1 MATSRY
7 QRYQPDALA
16 LLKKAREHALGLGA
30 KECNCRDVLLAIM
43 SVAPPVLGL
52 VLVTNGLSVSEPSQ
66 ATLESPRASEG
77 VKEGRLAISDD
88 LRSALDSAEAD
99 SGPFRVSAW
108 HLFSAIWPNI
118 LSEFALLV
126 SRNGEAVSPETL
138 KFPDG
143 KPKSAEPKAEKLA
156 RPFVDFG
163 RVMGTGTASE
173 VVGRDREL
181 ASLISVLVKFLKPN
195 PILLGEPG
203 VGKTALVEHLAL
215 MMRDGRVPKQ
225 LAGKRIIEISST
237 ALQAGA
243 SYHGELEARV
253 QAVLKAAEE
262 DEGVILFIDEIHSL
276 VGAGV
281 NSGKAGGISDQLKP
295 ALARGRLRLIGA
307 TTNAEYQRYFAQDE
321 AFARRFQLVQV
332 GEPDKQAVIAI
343 LRSAYPAIGKHHGIS
358 AEEAL
363 FEKIYDLCAES
374 LPSRRFPDKALDVLD
389 RACSVA
395 TLAGESVL
403 SEGNVESAV
412 AELAGLP
419 FTSSSAEF
427 LTRLKKLESF
437 LASRVMGQVGAVR
450 AVANVVRLCK
460 HKLDPRPQRPDGVL
474 LFVGP
479 TGVGKTSMA
488 LALAEAVCGRPDA
501 VIRLDMNEFSA
512 PGSVTRLL
520 GADPGYV
527 GHDGETALVRGLQT
541 WQTGVLLL
549 DEFEK
554 AHPEVQKLFLSAFDE
569 GTIRDAKGN
578 RHSLSNLTV
587 IATSNAQ
594 PETSRS
600 MGFMSSNSR
609 VPVENASLRPADL
622 THAFPAEL
630 LNRFDEIVVFRPLG
644 RPEVLEIL
652 NAQLL
657 TDFNRKTTKEKG
669 LAVTLD
675 EELSDRIINSADFDR
690 FGARELQRVFQRLVI
705 HPLMSLLEQN
715 EIGVEPVCRE
725 GLKVRRVR

>member
-1 MATSRY
+1 
-7 QRYQPDALA
+7 
-16 LLKKAREHALGLGA
+16 
-30 KECNCRDVLLAIM
+30 
-43 SVAPPVLGL
+43 
-52 VLVTNGLSVSEPSQ
+52 
-66 ATLESPRASEG
+66 
-77 VKEGRLAISDD
+77 
-88 LRSALDSAEAD
+88 
-99 SGPFRVSAW
+99 
-108 HLFSAIWPNI
+108 
-118 LSEFALLV
+118 
-126 SRNGEAVSPETL
+126 
-138 KFPDG
+138 
-143 KPKSAEPKAEKLA
+143 
-156 RPFVDFG
+156 
-163 RVMGTGTASE
+163 
-173 VVGRDREL
+173 
-181 ASLISVLVKFLKPN
+181 
-195 PILLGEPG
+195 
-203 VGKTALVEHLAL
+203 
-215 MMRDGRVPKQ
+215 
-225 LAGKRIIEISST
+225 
-237 ALQAGA
+237 
-243 SYHGELEARV
+243 
-253 QAVLKAAEE
+253 
-262 DEGVILFIDEIHSL
+262 
-276 VGAGV
+276 
-281 NSGKAGGISDQLKP
+281 
-295 ALARGRLRLIGA
+295 
-307 TTNAEYQRYFAQDE
+307 
-321 AFARRFQLVQV
+321 
-332 GEPDKQAVIAI
+332 
-343 LRSAYPAIGKHHGIS
+343 
-358 AEEAL
+358 
-363 FEKIYDLCAES
+363 
-374 LPSRRFPDKALDVLD
+374 
-389 RACSVA
+389 
-395 TLAGESVL
+395 
-403 SEGNVESAV
+403 VESAV